1 MVQKINNGGTQNEM
15 LRSEILIGIDKEKNG
30 RK

>member
-1 MVQKINNGGTQNEM
+1 MVEKINNGGTQNEM
-15 LRSEILIGIDKEKNG
+15 VRSKILIGIDKENNG